1 LLAAKAALLYFLKKQ
16 IQSRKMSFRND
27 RPRNRRARRQE
38 TGGPARRLEASKS
51 NLPLPF
57 RFLSNAR
64 LFAIVAVIA
73 GVALVAGAAAA
84 AIFPRSSTN
93 DNGSPQGNEAED
105 VPIDQQTSGATPDAT
120 AQPAATIKRYT
131 APPGM
136 TIDASKT
143 YKATLTTGKGDIAIE
158 LYPEQAPEAVNAFVF
173 LAREG
178 YYNGT
183 AFMQL
188 VKNADGSRFYAQA
201 GDPTETGLGTP
212 GFSVRKEQT
221 SQPFVRG
228 AVGMGGSAENSN
240 GGQFFISYGDY
251 PALNGRY
258 TIFGKIVSGLD
269 VLDRLSLLDLTT
281 DGAHTPGDEIQSV
294 TISES

>member
-1 LLAAKAALLYFLKKQ
+1 
-16 IQSRKMSFRND
+16 MSFRNQ
-27 RPRNRRARRQE
+27 PRNRRARRQE
-38 TGGPARRLEASKS
+38 TGGPVRRMDASKS
-51 NLPLPF
+51 NLPLPL

-73 GVALVAGAAAA
+73 GVAMVAGVAAG
-84 AIFPRSSTN
+84 AIFGGGTPADGTKQQAN
-93 DNGSPQGNEAED
+93 QAED
-105 VPIDQQTSGATPDAT
+105 VPVEQQTPGAMPDAT
-120 AQPAATIKRYT
+120 AQPTVTVKRYTTPPAMTISADKRYT
-131 APPGM
+131 A
-136 TIDASKT
+136 
-143 YKATLTTGKGDIAIE
+143 TLTTAKGNIEIE
-158 LYPEQAPEAVNAFVF
+158 LYPDVAPEAVNAFVF
-173 LAREG
+173 LARDG

-183 AFMQL
+183 PFMQL
-188 VKNADGSRFYAQA
+188 VKNADGSRFYAQT

-221 SQPFVRG
+221 SEPFLRG

-258 TIFGKIVSGLD
+258 TIFGKVVTGLD

-281 DGAHTPGDEIQSV
+281 DGARTPGDEIQSV
-294 TISES
+294 TVSES

>member
-1 LLAAKAALLYFLKKQ
+1 
-16 IQSRKMSFRND
+16 MSFRNQ
-27 RPRNRRARRQE
+27 PRNRRARRQE
-38 TGGPARRLEASKS
+38 TGGPVRRLDASKS
-51 NLPLPF
+51 NLPLPL

-64 LFAIVAVIA
+64 LFLFVAVVA
-73 GVALVAGAAAA
+73 GVAMVAGVAAG
-84 AIFPRSSTN
+84 AIFGTGAPTDSS
-93 DNGSPQGNEAED
+93 SQQANEAED
-105 VPIDQQTSGATPDAT
+105 VPVEQQTPGATPDAT
-120 AQPAATIKRYT
+120 AQPTVTIKRYAT
-131 APPGM
+131 PPAM
-136 TIDASKT
+136 TINADRRYT
-143 YKATLTTGKGDIAIE
+143 ATLTTAKGNIEIE
-158 LYPEQAPEAVNAFVF
+158 LYPDLAPEAVNSFVF

-183 AFMQL
+183 PFMQL
-188 VKNADGSRFYAQA
+188 VKNADGSRFYTQA

-221 SQPFVRG
+221 SQPFSRG

-258 TIFGKIVSGLD
+258 TIFGKVVTGLD

-281 DGAHTPGDEIQSV
+281 DGARTPGDEIQSV